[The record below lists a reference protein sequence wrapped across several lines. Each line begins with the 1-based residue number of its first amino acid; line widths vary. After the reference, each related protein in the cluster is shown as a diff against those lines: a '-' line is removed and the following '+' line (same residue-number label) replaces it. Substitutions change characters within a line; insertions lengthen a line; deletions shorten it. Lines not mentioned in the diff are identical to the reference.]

1 MKINLRK
8 DQFLDKL
15 QLASHFISTKI
26 SASQALQ
33 NILLKGEEQKLH
45 IYSTNLNTYFH
56 TSINLKETAA
66 FQVLVDPKKMI
77 EFLTF
82 VSPGSIELEV
92 KEKQITISSE
102 KSKGNFSITTTSDFP
117 LPPAISEKGH
127 KLEGVFLMKNLP
139 HLLFTASRDESRPV
153 LTGVNFLNTDNE
165 LLLVATDGFRLS
177 LVKEKS
183 TQNLP
188 SMIIPAEFLDE
199 VVKHL
204 KGEKDA
210 VFSYSDKEKLVKFT
224 IGEDEFY
231 SRLIEG
237 DFPPFEK
244 VLLSESK
251 TQITLDKAEFL
262 RNVKL
267 ISVFAREFSNVVVC
281 EFKKDGLY
289 IKPKKEANEENS
301 SFQEITITGEEQK
314 VAFNFRYLLDLLN
327 HIEEKN
333 VNIEILRPDAP
344 VAFKLAKNPNFLHII
359 MPVRIQE

>member
-1 MKINLRK
+1 MKINLKR
-8 DQFLDKL
+8 DQFLEKL
-15 QLASHFISTKI
+15 QLASHFTSNKL

-33 NILLKGEEQKLH
+33 NILLKAESGKLH

-56 TSINLKETAA
+56 AKLTLKEDYS
-66 FQVLVDPKKMI
+66 FQVLIDPKKVI

-82 VSPGSIELEV
+82 VAPGAVTLEV
-92 KEKQITISSE
+92 KEKQITIISE
-102 KSKGNFSITTTSDFP
+102 KSKGNFATAAATDFP
-117 LPPAISEKGH
+117 LPPEMGEKGH
-127 KLEGVFLMKNLP
+127 KLESTFLIKNLP
-139 HLLFTASRDESRPV
+139 FLLFTASRDESRPV
-153 LTGVNFLNTDNE
+153 LTGINFLNAENE
-165 LLLVATDGFRLS
+165 LLMVATDGFRLS
-177 LVKEKS
+177 LVKEK
-183 TQNLP
+183 NAPEIP

-204 KGEKDA
+204 KTDKEA
-210 VFSYSDKEKLVKFT
+210 LFTYSDKEKLVKFG
-224 IGEDEFY
+224 IGDDEFY

-244 VLLSESK
+244 VLLTESV
-251 TQITLDKAEFL
+251 TQVTLDKAEFL

-267 ISVFAREFSNVVVC
+267 ISIFARDFSNVVVC

-301 SFQEITITGEEQK
+301 SFQEMEMKGDEQK

-327 HIEEKN
+327 HIEDKN
-333 VNIEILRPDAP
+333 INIEILRSDAP